1 MVFQFYF
8 ETSRF
13 FVVVFNHLSVRTAHG
28 AFENKYHISCSGSSH
43 AVRQSNGH
51 SIAAAH
57 THTHTP
63 MRVGVDCGIKQRIK
77 GEMYFSSV
85 SILLF
90 ALVEEKPSIHNFVNI
105 SKGNTVQCEIG
116 ICTFITHCT
125 WNVNTFKCHRWIY
138 EFGPEIIARVRCV
151 VFIAHIR
158 PQLELPWPAQFTATR
173 RYKRHP
179 PNRGAS
185 THRYRTRT
193 IYNKTRTKPYL
204 LLSLSTVKH
213 LCNSHLLTPA
223 Q

>member
-1 MVFQFYF
+1 MK
-8 ETSRF
+8 TSFMWFFNFISKPPVF

-51 SIAAAH
+51 SIAARH

-125 WNVNTFKCHRWIY
+125 
-138 EFGPEIIARVRCV
+138 
-151 VFIAHIR
+151 
-158 PQLELPWPAQFTATR
+158 
-173 RYKRHP
+173 
-179 PNRGAS
+179 
-185 THRYRTRT
+185 
-193 IYNKTRTKPYL
+193 
-204 LLSLSTVKH
+204 
-213 LCNSHLLTPA
+213 
-223 Q
+223 